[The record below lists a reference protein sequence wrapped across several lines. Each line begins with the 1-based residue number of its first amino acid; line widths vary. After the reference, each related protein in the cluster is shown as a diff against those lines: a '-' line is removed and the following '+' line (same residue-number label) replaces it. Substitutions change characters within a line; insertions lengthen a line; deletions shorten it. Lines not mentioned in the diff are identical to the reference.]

1 VLKIL
6 RSGVTAK
13 LTGWK
18 LGVRWGAREKTTSYG
33 LLMIE
38 GGEDKKGAY
47 LKKKADAH
55 GRDVQTAR
63 FFNYGPVQWQSY
75 VKV

>member
-1 VLKIL
+1 M
-6 RSGVTAK
+6 
-13 LTGWK
+13 
-18 LGVRWGAREKTTSYG
+18 TSYLYG

-47 LKKKADAH
+47 LEKKVDAH

-63 FFNYGPVQWQSY
+63 FFNYGPVQWQSC